1 MKGLWISFEGG
12 EGSGKTSLIEGLVK
26 KLEERGLSYMVTRE
40 PGGVPLAERIR
51 DVIMTRSETPMDPM
65 TEAILF
71 AASRRQHLVEKVLP
85 GLEAGK
91 IVLMDRYV
99 DSSIVYQGYGRGLG
113 MEKIR
118 ELNLFAT
125 EGHMPDLT
133 FYLDLDPEEGLRRIH
148 RNQREVNRLDEE
160 GLDFHKKIREG
171 YLILSKKEKRIHKLD
186 ASKSLEELTMEVW
199 QIIKGLL

>member
-26 KLEERGLSYMVTRE
+26 KLEERDLSYMVTRE